1 MAARPEAPAPEIV
14 ELSRIGAG
22 DLDPLIEEEIR
33 VWRTRLH
40 WDFRPAADLI
50 RRYVGMRALSG
61 FALLAGSR
69 PAGYTYYVCE
79 DRKGLVGNLYVGAA
93 HGSRAYEHHLL
104 AATVEA
110 MMASRAVARI
120 ESQLMLLGH
129 IPASAVPFA
138 PSARCYERNFMVLD
152 FAGWAPLPPGKA
164 SLRAPVAT
172 WDDRYHEDAARLI
185 PAAYAAHIDADINDQ
200 YRSIAGAR
208 RFLTNLAQYPGCGT
222 FFQPAS
228 LVAFHPGG
236 GWVCGVSLASLV
248 AEGVGHITQIC
259 VAPEVRGTGVGYELL
274 RRSLGAFRSH
284 GCRKV
289 SLTVTAS
296 NRRAVELYE
305 RVGFRRERVFPALV
319 WEGF

>member
-22 DLDPLIEEEIR
+22 VLDPLIEEEIR
-33 VWRTRLH
+33 AWRTRLH

-79 DRKGLVGNLYVGAA
+79 DRKGLVGDLYVSAA
-93 HGSRAYEHHLL
+93 HWSRAHEHRLL

-110 MMASRAVARI
+110 MMASPGVARI

-129 IPASAVPFA
+129 VADSAVPFPA
-138 PSARCYERNFMVLD
+138 FARRYERNYMVLD

-164 SLRAPVAT
+164 SHALPLAS

-185 PAAYAAHIDADINDQ
+185 PAAYAGHIDADINDQ
-200 YRSIAGAR
+200 YCSMAGAR
-208 RFLTNLAQYPGCGT
+208 RFLTNIAQYPGCGT

-248 AEGVGHITQIC
+248 ADDVGHITQIC

-274 RRSLGAFRSH
+274 RRSLAVFRSH

-289 SLTVTAS
+289 SLTVTAA
-296 NRRAVELYE
+296 NRKAVELYE
-305 RVGFRRERVFPALV
+305 RVGFRRERVFSALV
-319 WEGF
+319 WDGF